1 MDKKA
6 FVVQDAVH
14 IREVSVLEDITKFST
29 CRHKIITSQNLHE
42 TCVLFHL
49 MAVLKEIK
57 KNPKMHI
64 HLVTSLVIMRHTH
77 MSSLPTA

>member
-1 MDKKA
+1 
-6 FVVQDAVH
+6 VVQDAVH
-14 IREVSVLEDITKFST
+14 ILEVLECVLEDIPKFST
-29 CRHKIITSQNLHE
+29 CRYKVINSQNLHK

-64 HLVTSLVIMRHTH
+64 HLVTSLAIMRHTQ
-77 MSSLPTA
+77 MSS